1 MATAAQDILTA
12 LEATILKLASG
23 TNQSVNLNGQ
33 SFTKKDLKSLTEMRA
48 YWKAEVL
55 REEAAL
61 LDSGNK
67 DGRIR
72 IAFVGN
78 NQPFS
83 RCEP

>member
-1 MATAAQDILTA
+1 MATVAENILSA
-12 LEATILKLASG
+12 LEDTILKLSSG
-23 TNQSVNLNGQ
+23 TNQSVNFNGQ

-55 REEAAL
+55 REQSLNSDTA
-61 LDSGNK
+61 NR

-72 IAFVGN
+72 IAFTGN
-78 NQPFS
+78 NQPLP